1 MATVL
6 IVDDSNYTRRT
17 HRRILESE
25 GHTVFEADTGMAAIE
40 SYVMHRPD
48 LVLLDLTMTDMG
60 GLEVLGKLREIDP
73 GARVVVV
80 SADVQRS
87 TATLVADSGALRFLG
102 KPVAPTELLDTVRG
116 LLKDASP

>member
-1 MATVL
+1 MSTVM

-25 GHTVFEADTGMAAIE
+25 GHTVIEADTGMAAIE
-40 SYVMHRPD
+40 NYVMHRPD

-60 GLEVLGKLREIDP
+60 GLEVLEKLREIDP

-102 KPVAPTELLDTVRG
+102 KPVAPPELLDTVRA
-116 LLKDASP
+116 LLQGESP